1 MTWADSVPNLLIGL
15 REGLE
20 AGLVVTILLA
30 AVRKTASVRKDPAHN
45 AETCDSGI
53 STAPIW
59 LGVLGAVTLAGAF
72 AAVLTFSVSVL
83 TSAGQEAVGG
93 LLSVLAVGLVTAMI
107 FWMRR
112 TAASL
117 SAHLRGEV
125 RRAAAIGAG
134 ALTLT
139 AFLSVGRE
147 GLETTL
153 FLWTAAKASGQTA
166 GPLVGAAIGITAA
179 VILCWLLYRRA
190 VHLNVGVFFNRTAIA
205 LIVIAAGVLAYGLG
219 DLQDAGWLPGHAW
232 VAFDLTAH
240 IDPGSW
246 WASIIT
252 GITELSPKM
261 TVLQVTAWLAYLVVV
276 IPAFISAGRSA
287 VGKGAASKTTST
299 AAAAVTASAV
309 QAGAAPAEAASASEA
324 AAPAP
329 AASAALETATAAED
343 VRGNSAIP
351 ALAAP
356 VPAVGPVLA
365 VGLVPVVAPVG
376 GTARAN
382 GAPNDAGNPNGP
394 GASRDSGAPSV
405 PASPGE
411 PIDRGEPSGTGEP
424 ATPAGPGGPAVPD
437 GTGEA
442 GAPRERGRWERV
454 AGRRPWLVAG
464 VLVTVPAVAAGVT
477 IAALPSGSANSA
489 TAVTVSRTNCAPE
502 WSSAK
507 TGTQTITVTNNSGL
521 AGEINLD
528 NAAGAVVG
536 EIETIGPGTSAPLTA
551 TLGAGTYTFRCL
563 MGSAPVTAS
572 QSVTVSAVA
581 GTTTAAGV
589 ANTVPVAVK
598 PVTVNDLTP
607 PNKLYQSYAAVQLTD
622 LAEDVAML
630 EADLSHNK
638 IPQAQKDWLTAQLA
652 WERVGASYDS
662 FGDLG
667 LAVDGLPDG
676 LPDGVNDKGFTG
688 LHRLEYGLWHGQS
701 AKELLPVTQTLA
713 KNVATV
719 KKNLASDDL
728 TGDPT
733 QLPVRAHEIV
743 EDALRDH
750 LSAIDDQ
757 GAGAAYAMTWADT
770 QIDKVVLG
778 YLASLLNERQPGLVA
793 TADSQ
798 LAALDQ
804 ALLASKANGQWQSPA
819 AVTAGQR
826 QQVNAAIGA
835 LLETLAAVPDLLEV
849 PPTH

>member
-1 MTWADSVPNLLIGL
+1 MP
-15 REGLE
+15 
-20 AGLVVTILLA
+20 
-30 AVRKTASVRKDPAHN
+30 
-45 AETCDSGI
+45 
-53 STAPIW
+53 TAPIW
-59 LGVLGAVTLAGAF
+59 LGVLGAVTLSGAF

-93 LLSVLAVGLVTAMI
+93 LLSVLAVFLVTAMI

-112 TAASL
+112 TAATL

-125 RRAAAIGAG
+125 ARAAAIGTG

-166 GPLVGAAIGITAA
+166 GPLVGAAIGIAAA

-261 TVLQVTAWLAYLVVV
+261 TVLAVTAWLAYLVVV
-276 IPAFISAGRSA
+276 IPAFVNAGRMA
-287 VGKGAASKTTST
+287 QAGKAT
-299 AAAAVTASAV
+299 AAAASAPV
-309 QAGAAPAEAASASEA
+309 PAAGAVPVSAPVPADAAAPGPAGAADDAPADA
-324 AAPAP
+324 AAIPAP
-329 AASAALETATAAED
+329 AASA
-343 VRGNSAIP
+343 S
-351 ALAAP
+351 
-356 VPAVGPVLA
+356 
-365 VGLVPVVAPVG
+365 
-376 GTARAN
+376 
-382 GAPNDAGNPNGP
+382 
-394 GASRDSGAPSV
+394 
-405 PASPGE
+405 
-411 PIDRGEPSGTGEP
+411 GEP
-424 ATPAGPGGPAVPD
+424 A
-437 GTGEA
+437 
-442 GAPRERGRWERV
+442 PRELPRWERA
-454 AGRRPWLVAG
+454 AGGRPWVVAG
-464 VLVTVPAVAAGVT
+464 VLVAVPALAAGVT
-477 IAALPSGSANSA
+477 IAALPAAATSSAS
-489 TAVTVSRTNCAPE
+489 TVTVSRTDCAPE
-502 WSSAK
+502 WSTAK

-551 TLGAGTYTFRCL
+551 TLGAGTYTFRCR
-563 MGSAPVTAS
+563 MGSQPTTTSQPVP
-572 QSVTVSAVA
+572 VSTNT
-581 GTTTAAGV
+581 GTTVAA
-589 ANTVPVAVK
+589 PVAVK

-607 PNKLYQSYAAVQLTD
+607 PNKLYQGYAAAQLTD
-622 LAEDVAML
+622 LAGAVAAI
-630 EADLSHNK
+630 EADLRHDK
-638 IPQAQKDWLTAQLA
+638 IPQAKKDWLTAQLD

-676 LPDGVNDKGFTG
+676 LRGGVNDKGFTG
-688 LHRLEYGLWHGQS
+688 LHRIEYGLWHGQP
-701 AKELLPVTQTLA
+701 ATELLPVAETLA

-719 KKNLASDDL
+719 RKNLTADDL
-728 TGDPT
+728 AGDPT
-733 QLPVRAHEIV
+733 QLPIRAHEII

-750 LSAIDDQ
+750 LSAIDDE

-770 QIDKVVLG
+770 QVDKVVLG
-778 YLASLLNERQPGLVA
+778 YLADLINERQPGLVA

-798 LAALDQ
+798 LATLDT
-804 ALLASKANGQWQSPA
+804 ALLATQANGQWQSLT
-819 AVTAGQR
+819 AVSLDQR
-826 QQVNAAIGA
+826 QHVDAATGA
-835 LLETLAAVPDLLEV
+835 LLETLATVPDLLEV